1 MAVYLDTHAVIFLYM
16 GQVKKLSSRVHEL
29 IESEEIRISPMVY
42 LELQYLHEI
51 GRITQGPEKI
61 FTYLEAR
68 IDLKLC
74 NMPFPRVAQ
83 FAAREA
89 WTRDPFDRMIV
100 AQARLGEHRLI
111 SKDEIIVKNY
121 NHTLN

>member
-16 GQVKKLSSRVHEL
+16 GNVKKLSHHALEL

-51 GRITQGPEKI
+51 GRISQGAEKV

-68 IDLKLC
+68 IDLKFC
-74 NMPFPRVAQ
+74 NMPFPRVMQ
-83 FAAREA
+83 FAARET
-89 WTRDPFDRMIV
+89 WTRDPFDRVIV
-100 AQARLGEHRLI
+100 AQARLGEHRLV
-111 SKDEIIVKNY
+111 SRDAIIEKNY
-121 NHTLN
+121 NHTLS

>member
-1 MAVYLDTHAVIFLYM
+1 MSVYLDTHAVIFLYM
-16 GQVKKLSSRVHEL
+16 GQVKKLSAQALGL

-51 GRITQGPEKI
+51 GRITQGPEKVI
-61 FTYLEAR
+61 SYLEAR
-68 IDLKLC
+68 IELKLRGL
-74 NMPFPRVAQ
+74 PFLRVAQ

-100 AQARLGEHRLI
+100 AQARLGEHKLI
-111 SKDEIIVKNY
+111 SKDETIQNNY
-121 NHTLN
+121 NHALF